1 MRNLAAALGFEPRN
15 NRVKVGCVKPLHH
28 AATSGRITC
37 CGLLRITLLPVIL
50 PVLQAQRLDK
60 FLHLTSA
67 LKLLVTSQVEAR
79 PLQGSRVRGLA
90 VNMADYHLSHE
101 MVAGVAFCEETNAS
115 GHEEICRPSDLFT
128 GSQYRMHGHN
138 QGGFCYLV
146 L

>member
-1 MRNLAAALGFEPRN
+1 MDF
-15 NRVKVGCVKPLHH
+15 CW
-28 AATSGRITC
+28 
-37 CGLLRITLLPVIL
+37 ITLLPVIL

-101 MVAGVAFCEETNAS
+101 MVAGVALCEETNTN